1 MRFENFTFDRRKDDY
16 LPFLFL
22 QMMFTSDGKEKEARK
37 DDWVTEL
44 KSACTRENVVIR
56 LIEQEARARRPPM
69 LSGHE
74 RSMHERRINP
84 RP

>member
-22 QMMFTSDGKEKEARK
+22 QMMFTSDGKGKEARK

-44 KSACTRENVVIR
+44 KSACTRENVIR

>member
-1 MRFENFTFDRRKDDY
+1 
-16 LPFLFL
+16 
-22 QMMFTSDGKEKEARK
+22 MMFTSDGKGKEARK

-44 KSACTRENVVIR
+44 KSACTRENVIR